1 MQLSRLSREKPS
13 INFWDSWLSV
23 NVYYVRITDNVYVQ
37 VDIDIEHR
45 NSNIVSIS
53 IEEKKTFRVIQYT
66 GNALLGVKSLI
77 SSYVNCLK

>member
-53 IEEKKTFRVIQYT
+53 IEEKKNI
-66 GNALLGVKSLI
+66 
-77 SSYVNCLK
+77 

>member
-53 IEEKKTFRVIQYT
+53 IEAK
-66 GNALLGVKSLI
+66 
-77 SSYVNCLK
+77 

>member
-53 IEEKKTFRVIQYT
+53 IEAKTF
-66 GNALLGVKSLI
+66 
-77 SSYVNCLK
+77 

>member
-45 NSNIVSIS
+45 NSNIVSTT
-53 IEEKKTFRVIQYT
+53 IEAKTFKGIQYT